1 MDYRT
6 PVVDEFTRVLQDGK
20 PELGWEGDPDLA
32 LALNEITQQWELLRH
47 APVRGYPDRYVVE
60 ATTPVGAPLN
70 EDALNKLIRNL
81 VARSRRHHGSE
92 QEWLDGIMAE
102 NDRMQKEKAVKA
114 AETETEILQ
123 KFYHEA
129 GKELGVPRTFF
140 GDMKK

>member
-6 PVVDEFTRVLQDGK
+6 PVVDQFTRALQDGK

-70 EDALNKLIRNL
+70 EGALNKLIQGL
-81 VARSRRHHGSE
+81 VARSRRHVGSE
-92 QEWLDGIMAE
+92 KDWLDGVMKE
-102 NDRMQKEKAVKA
+102 NDRMQKDRATRA

-129 GKELGVPRTFF
+129 GRELGVPRTFF
-140 GDMKK
+140 GNIKK